1 MSDSLLPPHKRALL
15 DSCIADKILTFG
27 TFTLKSG
34 RQSPYFFQAGNFS
47 TAGQLA
53 TLSSAYASTIAL
65 DPSLASSFDIVFGP
79 AYKGIPL
86 ATVTALGLHTLNP
99 EKYAHIGYAFN
110 RKEAK
115 AHGEGGMTVG
125 ADMKGKRVL
134 VVDDVMTAGTAM
146 REAVGIIEKAGG
158 IVAGVV
164 VLLDRQERLREEE
177 AVSAVQSVRNE
188 VGVPVVAILT
198 LGDLIVGVPG
208 EEKKRMKEY
217 RARYGV
223 EE

>member
-1 MSDSLLPPHKRALL
+1 MSTTELPPHKKELL
-15 DSCIADKILTFG
+15 DSCIADRILTFG

-47 TAGQLA
+47 TARQLSV
-53 TLSSAYASTIAL
+53 LSRAYASTIAS

-86 ATVTALGLHTLNP
+86 ATVTATGLNDLDP
-99 EKYAHIGYAFN
+99 EKYGRIGYAFN

-115 AHGEGGMTVG
+115 DHGEGGMTVG

-146 REAVGIIEKAGG
+146 REAVGIIQKAGG

-177 AVSAVQSVRNE
+177 AVSAVQSVRKE

-198 LGDLIVGVPG
+198 LADLIVGVPE
-208 EEKKRMKEY
+208 EEKKRMEEY

-223 EE
+223 QE